1 MKMEI
6 RSWGIDT
13 TPEDEQDHASLRDT
27 LGAIGDKLPIVE
39 RSNVVGLK
47 TIAHLT
53 IRRPREEEDADE

>member
-1 MKMEI
+1 
-6 RSWGIDT
+6 
-13 TPEDEQDHASLRDT
+13 LRDT